1 MYKKIL
7 TLFLAFF
14 LFCGTIPVSA
24 SDSDGEYH
32 ISDWARENITTPL
45 DRFPFTDFRRDT
57 TREEF
62 CDLIVTIFSEY
73 GFTLPMNVIKENP
86 FTDTENPNVVTLYNV
101 KLRAAISENV
111 IVQGKTE
118 TEFCP
123 DDPITRQDAAC
134 ILFRLYYN
142 GHPEQQLNKRPPV
155 GTFLDE
161 DEFSWWG
168 FTPIYIMASRGIEVM
183 VGDGD
188 NRYYHPYKNLTREQA
203 ILAVERLCPLMRVVD
218 ETVTAVSVQDLDRPN
233 VSWNLPSEDW
243 DELISLLKTVTLPE
257 KSTAEITGKEKY
269 KIDIY
274 YRSGYD
280 YSAGLSVYDDG
291 LLLVAAWDKNTG
303 KIYEIPDYD
312 GFCLVLNRM
321 IDIQPVSAQNLSLTD
336 IVTDIEYISVGIDDQ
351 RHISWNLSRAEADE
365 INAILSAFDNR
376 ISENVLSGTGWL
388 GNPKYNLDL
397 TVRSNSTR
405 SIPVRVY
412 DGGYLTIDENRENRE
427 IRALS
432 DYVGFCYAIEK
443 ELSTRSAGYATTLP
457 SKQKTLAVS
466 DWAREPY
473 DRAWNNGLIPKYMER
488 GFMTDKITREQFC
501 DILILLLQK
510 QGAAE
515 GEPSS
520 ETNFSDT
527 RNEGVLTLTQK
538 GIIRGKSD
546 TVFAPNDFLTREE
559 AATILQRTLGCLGA
573 DAQKDSDLTFS
584 DDADI
589 SDWAKEAV
597 YALNGEG
604 ILLGTAENN
613 FSPKSNFTKEQAVV
627 TVLRIYDRLREEKT
641 ADEES

>member
-7 TLFLAFF
+7 TLFLVLF

-45 DRFPFTDFRRDT
+45 DRFPFTDFQRDT

-101 KLRAAISENV
+101 KLRAGISENG

-203 ILAVERLCPLMRVVD
+203 ILVVERLCPLMRVVE
-218 ETVTAVSVQDLDRPN
+218 ETVIAVSVRDLDRPN
-233 VSWNLPSEDW
+233 ISWNLPSEDW
-243 DELISLLKTVTLPE
+243 EELISLLKTVTLPE
-257 KSTAEITGKEKY
+257 KSPPEITGKEKY

-274 YRSGYD
+274 YRSGYE
-280 YSAGLSVYDDG
+280 YRAGLSVYDDG
-291 LLLVAAWDKNTG
+291 LLLVAAWGKNTG

-321 IDIQPVSAQNLSLTD
+321 IDIQPASAQSLSLTD
-336 IVTDIEYISVGIDDQ
+336 IVTDIVYVNAYIGNQ
-351 RHISWNLSRAEADE
+351 PHISWHLSSTEADE

-376 ISENVLSGTGWL
+376 ISGNMLLETGWL
-388 GNPKYNLDL
+388 GNQKYDFSLYVQ
-397 TVRSNSTR
+397 TTSAQPVS
-405 SIPVRVY
+405 VRVF
-412 DGGYLTIDENRENRE
+412 DGGYLTIEEERENRE
-427 IRALS
+427 IRVLS
-432 DYVGFCYAIEK
+432 DYDGLCHAIDK

-457 SKQKTLAVS
+457 SKQKTLDVS

-501 DILILLLQK
+501 DMLTLLLQK

-515 GEPSS
+515 DEPSG

-527 RNEGVLTLTQK
+527 RNEDVLALAQK

-573 DAQKDSDLTFS
+573 DAQKPSDLTFS

-604 ILLGTAENN
+604 ILLGTVENN
-613 FSPKSNFTKEQAVV
+613 FSPKSNFTKEQAVA
-627 TVLRIYDRLREEKT
+627 TVLRIYDRLREEKP
-641 ADEES
+641 ADEEA